1 MAKEADKVDK
11 VETKTPNISADVFAE
26 IEGAVEVAGMA
37 ADAERKA
44 REPIPDPDKE
54 EVPPEEDA
62 PIEDDPAK
70 ELPPTKDPAPDV
82 GEAEEGEDPIV
93 ETDDEIADTLIE
105 RAVKA
110 GLGIADAR
118 SFKTANALENVCA
131 TLEKRTVPAKDE
143 GGETQ
148 EEEAE
153 DADSLLAA
161 IPDLD
166 PEDYDEK
173 VVAGFK
179 AMKSLIAAQQ
189 NVIKGMKNE
198 GKSRDASWFD
208 GQIAAL
214 GVDYVEAVGTGDR
227 SKLVAGSPQA
237 EKLGELENK
246 FSVLSAGY
254 KAAGQDVEQKA
265 VFNEAVQLVMGDV
278 TEGAAE
284 AKKRDALAKR
294 SKLHISRPSGA
305 DIKPKTDALADA
317 ADALDT
323 KYFGK
328 K

>member
-11 VETKTPNISADVFAE
+11 VEAKAPNISDDVLAE

-44 REPIPDPDKE
+44 REPIPDPGKE
-54 EVPPEEDA
+54 EFPPEEDT
-62 PIEDDPAK
+62 PIESAPAK

-82 GEAEEGEDPIV
+82 GEEKKGKDPIV
-93 ETDDEIADTLIE
+93 KTDDEIADTLIE

-148 EEEAE
+148 EEPE

-161 IPDLD
+161 IPDLE

-189 NVIKGMKNE
+189 NVIKGMKND

-278 TEGAAE
+278 TAGAAE

-317 ADALDT
+317 ADALDV